1 MEKLF
6 NFLLKY
12 DKVLTEITHN
22 NSSQYNLIKTAEES
36 NELATILLQK
46 ATKDER
52 IPNQGIVD
60 EVGDVFIRLV
70 ILTKIYGV
78 DTVISRL
85 EYKLNKFTEY
95 NDSKRYKNI

>member
-6 NFLLKY
+6 NVLLKY

-22 NSSQYNLIKTAEES
+22 NGNQYNLVKSAEES

-52 IPNQGIVD
+52 IPDQGIVD
-60 EVGDVFIRLV
+60 EVGDVFIRL
-70 ILTKIYGV
+70 IMLTKIYGV
-78 DTVISRL
+78 DHVISRL
-85 EYKLNKFTEY
+85 EYKLNKFAEY
-95 NDSKRYKNI
+95 NDSKKYKNI